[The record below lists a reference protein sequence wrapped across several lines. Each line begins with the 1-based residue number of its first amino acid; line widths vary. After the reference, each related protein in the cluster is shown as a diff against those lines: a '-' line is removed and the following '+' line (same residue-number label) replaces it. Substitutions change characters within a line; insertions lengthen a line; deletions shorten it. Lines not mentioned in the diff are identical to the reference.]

1 MNPGQSPPTSSATLT
16 VRPSVPEDV
25 AYLAPRLC
33 KADLDAILATGSLSA
48 ENSLERGL
56 THSIL
61 CLTAVDQGGNP
72 VAMFGSL
79 AYPQDAAMASLWLLG
94 SDELRD
100 HEESLCTEIQRYL
113 ALIHRTHPVISAV
126 VDCRN
131 EVAIERLSRF
141 GFELTAYTVPA
152 PGPGSL
158 PLHEAYRVR
167 NDECVIH

>member
-1 MNPGQSPPTSSATLT
+1 MNPDQSPPTASATLT
-16 VRPSVPEDV
+16 VRPSVPDDV
-25 AYLAPRLC
+25 AYLAPKLC
-33 KADLDAILATGSLSA
+33 NADLYAILATGSLSA
-48 ENSLERGL
+48 EDSLERGL
-56 THSIL
+56 THSII
-61 CLTAVDQGGNP
+61 CLTAVDQDGNP
-72 VAMFGSL
+72 VAMFGSV

-100 HEESLCTEIQRYL
+100 HEESLGMEIQRYL
-113 ALIHRTHPVISAV
+113 EVMHRTYPVISGL

-152 PGPGSL
+152 PGTGSL
-158 PLHEAYRVR
+158 PLREAYRVR